1 MFRVSGR
8 PLKILI
14 GIIAAAIVLGG
25 VLLAVLPEI
34 VRRVA
39 IAQVPKLTGRGLLL
53 DDVDLNVFTD
63 HLALKLALTPVAAP
77 RDLES
82 LKEQELTLR
91 IQRLQK
97 DRKLPDFGAAV
108 AKPS

>member
-14 GIIAAAIVLGG
+14 GITAAAIVLGG
-25 VLLAVLPEI
+25 VLLAVRPEI

-39 IAQVPKLTGRGLLL
+39 TAQVPKLTGRVLLL
-53 DDVDLNVFTD
+53 DDVDLNVFTA
-63 HLALKLALTPVAAP
+63 HLALKFALTPVAAP